1 MFFKKKK
8 AVTIASPLT
17 GTSVP
22 LSEVPD
28 PAFAQGFMGEGVAI
42 EPTQGVLVSPCDG
55 VIAHMI
61 DTNHAVVIGHESG
74 VEVLMHIGI
83 NTVNLK
89 GQHFNPLVKTG
100 DTIKLGQP
108 LIEFDI
114 EAIKQAGYPVITPV
128 IMANAEVVDKLTSS
142 TGAVTAGEGKL
153 LEVQVK

>member
-8 AVTIASPLT
+8 VVTIASPLT

-28 PAFAQGFMGEGVAI
+28 PAFAQGFMGDGVAV

-55 VIAHMI
+55 VVAHMI
-61 DTNHAVVIGHESG
+61 DSYHACVIGHDSG
-74 VEVLMHIGI
+74 VEILIHIGV

-100 DTIKLGQP
+100 DTVKLGQP

-142 TGAVTAGEGKL
+142 TGAVTKGEGKL